1 MKKENL
7 VTIAKDIST
16 FTFDLDPW
24 NGLDEAE
31 MMETVL
37 QDLIEDGSYTK
48 EFLQEVIDNKE
59 GLYDPGDRKEAEKLL
74 ERVRAFCNKTAME
87 KKKIE
92 FFDTLQELLSLG
104 FDLDR
109 NSAGCLIG
117 SVNELAKINAKI
129 NREKA
134 RA

>member
-31 MMETVL
+31 MLETVL
-37 QDLIEDGSYTK
+37 QDLIENGSYTK

-59 GLYDPGDRKEAEKLL
+59 ELYGQEDRKEAEKLL
-74 ERVRAFCNKTAME
+74 ERVRAFCYNTTRE
-87 KKKIE
+87 RKKIE

-109 NSAGCLIG
+109 NSARCLIG
-117 SVNELAKINAKI
+117 SVNELREI
-129 NREKA
+129 NRKNA

>member
-31 MMETVL
+31 MLETVL

-59 GLYDPGDRKEAEKLL
+59 ELYEPEDRKKAEELL
-74 ERVRAFCNKTAME
+74 ERARAFCYNMTRE

-92 FFDTLQELLSLG
+92 FFDTLQELLNLD

-109 NSAGCLIG
+109 NSARCLIG
-117 SVNELAKINAKI
+117 SVYELRKI
-129 NREKA
+129 NRENAKA
-134 RA
+134 

>member
-31 MMETVL
+31 MLETVL

-59 GLYDPGDRKEAEKLL
+59 ELYEPDDRKEAEELL
-74 ERVRAFCNKTAME
+74 ERVRAFCYNMTRE

-92 FFDTLQELLSLG
+92 FFDTLQELLNLD

-109 NSAGCLIG
+109 NSARCLIG
-117 SVNELAKINAKI
+117 SVNELREINRKNAK
-129 NREKA
+129 A
-134 RA
+134 

>member
-31 MMETVL
+31 MLETVL

-59 GLYDPGDRKEAEKLL
+59 ELYEPEDRKKAEELL
-74 ERVRAFCNKTAME
+74 ERVRAFCYNMTRE

-92 FFDTLQELLSLG
+92 FFDTLQELLNLD

-109 NSAGCLIG
+109 NSARCLIG
-117 SVNELAKINAKI
+117 SVNELREINRKNAK
-129 NREKA
+129 A
-134 RA
+134 

>member
-24 NGLDEAE
+24 NGLDEEE
-31 MMETVL
+31 MLETVL

-59 GLYDPGDRKEAEKLL
+59 ELYEPDDRKEAEELL
-74 ERVRAFCNKTAME
+74 ERVRAFCYNMTRE

-92 FFDTLQELLSLG
+92 FFDTLQELLNLD

-109 NSAGCLIG
+109 NSARCLIG
-117 SVNELAKINAKI
+117 SVNELREINRKNAK
-129 NREKA
+129 A
-134 RA
+134 

>member
-31 MMETVL
+31 MLETVL

-59 GLYDPGDRKEAEKLL
+59 ELYEPDDRKEAEELL
-74 ERVRAFCNKTAME
+74 ERVRAFCYNMTRE

-92 FFDTLQELLSLG
+92 FFDTLQELLNLD

-109 NSAGCLIG
+109 NSARCLIG
-117 SVNELAKINAKI
+117 SVNELREI
-129 NREKA
+129 NRKNA
-134 RA
+134 QA